1 MKNHRSKHSWKEL
14 YLKISFLGLKFD
26 LAIKR

>member
-1 MKNHRSKHSWKEL
+1 MRKNHSKYSYETL

-26 LAIKR
+26 LVIKR

>member
-1 MKNHRSKHSWKEL
+1 MKNHRSKYSWREL

-26 LAIKR
+26 LVIKR

>member
-1 MKNHRSKHSWKEL
+1 MKNHRSKYSWETL

-26 LAIKR
+26 LVIKR

>member
-26 LAIKR
+26 LVTKR

>member
-1 MKNHRSKHSWKEL
+1 MRKNHSKYSWKEL

-26 LAIKR
+26 LVIKR

>member
-1 MKNHRSKHSWKEL
+1 MKNRHSKHSWKEL

-26 LAIKR
+26 LVIKR